1 MVLSQRP
8 MSMPQ
13 GRSRTTQTQETAR
26 PDPARIAGMAAAIS
40 INIAALM
47 LLLVPVSPP
56 AGAPA
61 KDPVVEPFWVTHE
74 ASPPPPP
81 PPIVPVSQPQ
91 PRVPAPVLPQRVA
104 QPQPQIETN
113 TPAPVLDGTEYTPPQ
128 TIVETAT
135 ATDAGPQTPPGPQ
148 VATRLEYASAP
159 APAYPRD
166 AIMDGLQGTV
176 YLKVLV
182 DVDGTPLSVEIQRS
196 SGHRKL
202 DDAAR
207 RQVLK
212 KWKFRPAMQ
221 DGRAI
226 QVYGIVPVDFSLSRQ

>member
-1 MVLSQRP
+1 MVLSQRRT
-8 MSMPQ
+8 SMPHARLQ
-13 GRSRTTQTQETAR
+13 TTRIT
-26 PDPARIAGMAAAIS
+26 PDAKLDANRIAGMAAAMT

-47 LLLVPVSPP
+47 LLLVPVSAPTPMTLIDAEIPDTEWIVRKKPEPKPIEPEEVKVIHPTTPIPKQDTVKQPP
-56 AGAPA
+56 TPQ
-61 KDPVVEPFWVTHE
+61 
-74 ASPPPPP
+74 ASTNQDI
-81 PPIVPVSQPQ
+81 IVPS
-91 PRVPAPVLPQRVA
+91 
-104 QPQPQIETN
+104 
-113 TPAPVLDGTEYTPPQ
+113 GTEYTPPQ
-128 TIVETAT
+128 PTTETT
-135 ATDAGPQTPPGPQ
+135 FQETSLPQSTDPQP
-148 VATRLEYASAP
+148 ATRLEYASAP

-166 AIMDGLQGTV
+166 AILDGLQGTV

-221 DGRAI
+221 NGQAI

>member
-1 MVLSQRP
+1 
-8 MSMPQ
+8 
-13 GRSRTTQTQETAR
+13 
-26 PDPARIAGMAAAIS
+26 MAAAIS

-56 AGAPA
+56 SAAPA
-61 KDPVVEPFWVTHE
+61 KEPVVEPYWVPHE
-74 ASPPPPP
+74 ASPPPPVP
-81 PPIVPVSQPQ
+81 PVLPVSQPQ
-91 PRVPAPVLPQRVA
+91 PQPRVPTPTVSQPVA
-104 QPQPQIETN
+104 APQPQIETN
-113 TPAPVLDGTEYTPPQ
+113 TPAAVLDGTEYTPPQ
-128 TIVETAT
+128 TLAETT
-135 ATDAGPQTPPGPQ
+135 AETDTGPHTPPGPQ

>member
-1 MVLSQRP
+1 MVLSQRRT
-8 MSMPQ
+8 SMHHARQ
-13 GRSRTTQTQETAR
+13 QTTHIE
-26 PDPARIAGMAAAIS
+26 PDAKLDANRIVGMAIAMT

-47 LLLVPVSPP
+47 LLLVPVSAPTSEIQIKDDPTIFQWRDPIKPP
-56 AGAPA
+56 PL
-61 KDPVVEPFWVTHE
+61 
-74 ASPPPPP
+74 PPPPVVP
-81 PPIVPVSQPQ
+81 ITPPQAMTPPIRQTAVTPPQQTQTTTETIVP
-91 PRVPAPVLPQRVA
+91 
-104 QPQPQIETN
+104 
-113 TPAPVLDGTEYTPPQ
+113 DGTEYTPPTQ
-128 TIVETAT
+128 FTETVSQET
-135 ATDAGPQTPPGPQ
+135 SLPVSTDPQP
-148 VATRLEYASAP
+148 ATRLEYASAP

-166 AIMDGLQGTV
+166 AILDGLQGTV

-221 DGRAI
+221 NGQAI